1 MGFLNGIL
9 GRPENEWPF
18 LVLVVGY
25 PAKGT
30 MLPEIGKKTL
40 DEIATFI

>member
-1 MGFLNGIL
+1 MGFLNHIL
-9 GRPENEWPF
+9 GRPENEWPT

-25 PAKGT
+25 PAEEA
-30 MLPEIGKKTL
+30 MVPEIGKKTL